1 MNKVRG
7 VLIPPQRSVR
17 NCYDHTQNNQ
27 IVLINNIC
35 MFGFVGEVGISFA
48 LLGGHTTTWK
58 FESEFD
64 CGRAMAGIY
73 DQLGVIE

>member
-1 MNKVRG
+1 MSKAPG
-7 VLIPPQRSVR
+7 VLVPPFNTVL
-17 NCYDHTQNNQ
+17 TQNNQ
-27 IVLINNIC
+27 VVLINNIC

-48 LLGGHTTTWK
+48 LLGGHTTEWK